1 MREKILEILEDLIPD
16 EELEGRTGLVEERIL
31 SSFTILNLISE
42 IYDELDVEIP
52 VEDVVPEN
60 FDSLD
65 AIVALVEKY
74 QQV

>member
-16 EELEGRTGLVEERIL
+16 EEIEGRTGLVEDRIL

-42 IYDELDVEIP
+42 IYDELDIEIP

-65 AIVALVEKY
+65 AVVAVVEKY

>member
-16 EELEGRTGLVEERIL
+16 EEIEGRTGLVEDRIL

-42 IYDELDVEIP
+42 IYDELDIEIP

-65 AIVALVEKY
+65 AIVAVVEKY

>member
-1 MREKILEILEDLIPD
+1 MREKVLEILEDLIPD
-16 EELEGRTGLVEERIL
+16 EEFEGRTGLVEDRIL
-31 SSFTILNLISE
+31 SSFSILNLISE

-65 AIVALVEKY
+65 AIVEMVEKY
-74 QQV
+74 RQE

>member
-16 EELEGRTGLVEERIL
+16 EEFEGREGLVDDHIL

-42 IYDELDVEIP
+42 ISDELDIDIP

-60 FDSLD
+60 FNSLD
-65 AIVALVEKY
+65 AIVAMVERF
-74 QQV
+74 Q